1 MRPAGFL
8 TVRVQRLR
16 PDLLPRAPREPRVRR
31 LRRDRLGD
39 VRRVP
44 ALRREREARPGR
56 RHPRHLRQ
64 ARGVSPM
71 RPLEAPGDDAAVPRP
86 GMQRKTRRRERVQVQ
101 GVPRGGVPEAQ
112 IAESHLCGTLPPAG
126 AGARDAAEP
135 SNRRE
140 PIDRTEPT
148 RRRSRGGDRR
158 RLDRGS
164 RPHADPSRGS
174 GRVHVVRGSDAPP
187 TKTTP
192 PPAATRRTIAS
203 APREICDACGRSFPH
218 LAALIAHA
226 EAEHAGGGGDR
237 GAGVGGRRGGGARE
251 VCPRG
256 GRGFSDVGA
265 LVAHV
270 ESAHEGGA
278 SAGGGGARTS
288 KAAASQQCV
297 VC

>member
-1 MRPAGFL
+1 MCPLCGASVKHVPGEDIHVTFDRHAASPRCDPSKHPAM
-8 TVRVQRLR
+8 T
-16 PDLLPRAPREPRVRR
+16 PRCPVPGCREKLV
-31 LRRDRLGD
+31 
-39 VRRVP
+39 
-44 ALRREREARPGR
+44 
-56 RHPRHLRQ
+56 
-64 ARGVSPM
+64 
-71 RPLEAPGDDAAVPRP
+71 AVNAYRCKAC
-86 GMQRKTRRRERVQVQ
+86 RAEVCLKHRF
-101 GVPRGGVPEAQ
+101 
-112 IAESHLCGTLPPAG
+112 AESHLCGTLPPPPP
-126 AGARDAAEP
+126 ARATP
-135 SNRRE
+135 PNRRTAGNPSIE
-140 PIDRTEPT
+140 PNRRVVDRAVAVGIGST
-148 RRRSRGGDRR
+148 
-158 RLDRGS
+158 RGS

-174 GRVHVVRGSDAPP
+174 GRVPVVRGSDAPP

-251 VCPRG
+251 VCPRCG
-256 GRGFSDVGA
+256 AGFSDVGA

-278 SAGGGGARTS
+278 AAGGGGARTS